1 MPLCARNL
9 AQKLHRVNRR
19 QRSVVV
25 LYSWRFSFKTSQRA
39 VSTSIFI
46 MAITLHEVHARLK
59 EKKAKKRDMNS
70 MVNDQLSVNPRYQEI
85 VEEMT
90 KLREEK
96 KAIENELRTP
106 SDLQELEGLKMDI
119 RGDHE
124 MLADIALNLYI
135 ANEPVEILDE
145 YNVKWV
151 PVFAVR
157 FKRD

>member
-1 MPLCARNL
+1 MCYTDGAFLLSP
-9 AQKLHRVNRR
+9 
-19 QRSVVV
+19 
-25 LYSWRFSFKTSQRA
+25 
-39 VSTSIFI
+39 

-59 EKKAKKRDMNS
+59 QKKSQRRDMNK
-70 MVNDQLSVNPRYQEI
+70 MFQDQLSVHPRYQEI
-85 VEEMT
+85 LEEIT

-96 KAIENELRTP
+96 KAIENEIRGPADT
-106 SDLQELEGLKMDI
+106 QELEALKMDI

-124 MLADIALNLYI
+124 LLADIALNLYI

-145 YNVKWV
+145 YNVRWV

>member
-1 MPLCARNL
+1 
-9 AQKLHRVNRR
+9 
-19 QRSVVV
+19 
-25 LYSWRFSFKTSQRA
+25 
-39 VSTSIFI
+39 

-59 EKKAKKRDMNS
+59 QKKSQRRDMNK
-70 MVNDQLSVNPRYQEI
+70 MFQDQLSVHPRYQEI
-85 VEEMT
+85 LEEIT

-96 KAIENELRTP
+96 KAIENEIRGPADT
-106 SDLQELEGLKMDI
+106 QELEALKMDI

-124 MLADIALNLYI
+124 LLADIALNLYI

-145 YNVKWV
+145 YNVRWV

>member
-1 MPLCARNL
+1 
-9 AQKLHRVNRR
+9 
-19 QRSVVV
+19 
-25 LYSWRFSFKTSQRA
+25 
-39 VSTSIFI
+39 
-46 MAITLHEVHARLK
+46 MAITLNEVHTRLK
-59 EKKAKKRDMNS
+59 EKKAKRREMNG
-70 MVNDQLSVNPRYQEI
+70 MVNDQLSVHPRYQEI

-96 KAIENELRTP
+96 KSIENEIRGP
-106 SDLQELEGLKMDI
+106 ADQQELEALKADI
-119 RGDHE
+119 RGDLE

-145 YNVKWV
+145 YNVRWV

>member
-1 MPLCARNL
+1 
-9 AQKLHRVNRR
+9 
-19 QRSVVV
+19 
-25 LYSWRFSFKTSQRA
+25 
-39 VSTSIFI
+39 

-70 MVNDQLSVNPRYQEI
+70 MVNDQLSVHPRYQEI

-106 SDLQELEGLKMDI
+106 SDVQEIEALKMDI